1 MLSKRRKAVK
11 KKSKEVRELEE
22 SEPRRV
28 RTGLRGVY
36 HLPPPLLQVQK
47 MLDSKPYAV
56 DNCKILQDMLFGT
69 HELCQEYN
77 SENCSSKKARLIKE
91 LLNFPP
97 DSPPYLEAPVYF
109 DYGVHTTVG
118 KNFFCNFNC
127 VFLDCAKISIGD
139 NVFLAPNVQLYTAAH
154 PLDHKERRETE
165 FARPITIG
173 DDVWIGGGS
182 IVLPGVEIGS
192 RVVVAA
198 GSVVT
203 KNVPSDCVVAG
214 VPARVLPTL
223 SPPSAVSRVSH

>member
-11 KKSKEVRELEE
+11 KKSKE
-22 SEPRRV
+22 
-28 RTGLRGVY
+28 
-36 HLPPPLLQVQK
+36 VQK

-69 HELCQEYN
+69 HKLCQEYN